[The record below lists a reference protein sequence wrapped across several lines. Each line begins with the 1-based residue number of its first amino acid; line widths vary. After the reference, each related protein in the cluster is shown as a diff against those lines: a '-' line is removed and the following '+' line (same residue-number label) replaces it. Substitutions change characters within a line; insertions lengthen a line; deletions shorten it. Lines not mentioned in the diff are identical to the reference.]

1 MPDVFPTAVWIR
13 AFGWAERLVLALPTN
28 LRATRG
34 HGKGIVVFLGGPVL
48 STSTVANLEDSRKN
62 PTKPHPKPGAAVKP
76 QVEQEIRPSLILD
89 SLQQFKVC
97 FSGGAFPV

>member
-1 MPDVFPTAVWIR
+1 MDPRF
-13 AFGWAERLVLALPTN
+13 WAERLVLALPTN
-28 LRATRG
+28 LPASRG

-62 PTKPHPKPGAAVKP
+62 PTITHPKPGAAVKP
-76 QVEQEIRPSLILD
+76 HVSRQPEVKHEIRPSLILD